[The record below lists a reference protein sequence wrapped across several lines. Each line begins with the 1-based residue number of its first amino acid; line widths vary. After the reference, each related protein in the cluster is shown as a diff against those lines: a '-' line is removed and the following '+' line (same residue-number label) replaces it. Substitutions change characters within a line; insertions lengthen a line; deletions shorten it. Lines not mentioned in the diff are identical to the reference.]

1 MTINLFMHIPLKLGQ
16 RKFFFRKKT
25 RTNLRGQRTNCA
37 SLTWLHVVD
46 VDNVDVDGG
55 RVAVLSVP
63 SLNNNIFLQSQN
75 SVCVYF
81 TYIYIYVEE
90 MKEMVNKKSN

>member
-1 MTINLFMHIPLKLGQ
+1 MNLFMHIPLKLGQ

-46 VDNVDVDGG
+46 VDDVDVDGG

-75 SVCVYF
+75 SVCILYLYNIY
-81 TYIYIYVEE
+81 TY
-90 MKEMVNKKSN
+90 M

>member
-1 MTINLFMHIPLKLGQ
+1 M
-16 RKFFFRKKT
+16 
-25 RTNLRGQRTNCA
+25 TNLRGQRTNCA

-46 VDNVDVDGG
+46 VDDVDVDGG